1 MSLDG
6 SLAFAQ
12 ALLKCTS
19 FDDGP
24 GETAALASEGAV
36 VMTQSKAFTHS
47 TPALYDRYMGPLL
60 FEPYARVISERAA
73 LFQPNRILETAAG
86 TGIVTRAL
94 SEAVPQAQIVATD
107 LNPVMLEFAAQRV
120 RSGRVAFQ
128 RADAQ
133 ALPFPDGS
141 FDLVV
146 CQFGVM
152 FFPDKVR
159 ANREALRVLVPGGR
173 YLLVSFDR
181 LELNPVPRAAEDAV
195 VALFPDDPPE
205 YMERGPFSYADP
217 VLIQHDLIA
226 AGFTDIQVETVALS
240 SRVSATDAAQ
250 GLVLGSPFRSE
261 IERRDPSALDRAV
274 NAVTEALRPWHG
286 KNASIAGHVVTA
298 TAASS
303 APAS

>member
-1 MSLDG
+1 
-6 SLAFAQ
+6 
-12 ALLKCTS
+12 
-19 FDDGP
+19 
-24 GETAALASEGAV
+24 
-36 VMTQSKAFTHS
+36 MTQSKAFNHS

-60 FEPYARVISERAA
+60 FEPYARLISERSA

-94 SEAVPQAQIVATD
+94 SEAVPHAEIVATD
-107 LNPVMLEFAAQRV
+107 LNPVMIEFAKQRV

-133 ALPFPDGS
+133 ALPFTDGS
-141 FDLVV
+141 FDLVI

-159 ANREALRVLVPGGR
+159 ANREALRVLGSGGR
-173 YLLVSFDR
+173 YLFVSFDR
-181 LELNPVPRAAEDAV
+181 LELNPVPKAAEDAII
-195 VALFPDDPPE
+195 ALFPENPPD

-217 VLIQHDLIA
+217 ALIQHDLIA
-226 AGFTDIQVETVALS
+226 AGFTEIQLETVTLS
-240 SRVSATDAAQ
+240 SRVSASDAAQ

-274 NAVTEALRPWHG
+274 NAVTEALRPWDG
-286 KNASIAGHVVTA
+286 KDAPIRAHVVTA
-298 TAASS
+298 TTAALAQPS
-303 APAS
+303 